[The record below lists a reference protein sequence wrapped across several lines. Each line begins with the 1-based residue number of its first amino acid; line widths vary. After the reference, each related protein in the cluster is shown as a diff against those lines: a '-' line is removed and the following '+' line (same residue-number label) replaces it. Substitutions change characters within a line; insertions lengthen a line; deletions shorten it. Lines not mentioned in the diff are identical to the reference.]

1 MKRNQTELR
10 EHFSGMLPFFLK
22 NPGLQE
28 ILRYRFVY
36 PLAENDVL
44 KANLSDLCHTV
55 MSGLQHHKHPFSL
68 GVITAWT
75 FVLTQQFPCLKLY
88 TTSNVVMDSRIPGM
102 G

>member
-1 MKRNQTELR
+1 MKRNQTER
-10 EHFSGMLPFFLK
+10 RSISQACCHFFKK

-28 ILRYRFVY
+28 IIRYRFVY
-36 PLAENDVL
+36 PLAEKDVL

-68 GVITAWT
+68 GVITAWA

-88 TTSNVVMDSRIPGM
+88 TTSNVVMDSRNGVA
-102 G
+102 